1 MPAITDLQLLLSHMA
16 PVLHPTP
23 YGYAVTDIAVPG
35 NFATVA
41 EDEGLTVIAPQDA
54 LALAATGPTYIHAFA
69 DERISLTIHSD
80 LAAVGLT
87 AAFARALA
95 DHGISAN
102 VVAGFHHDHIFVPW
116 ACRDKAL
123 TALQEL
129 SHV

>member
-23 YGYAVTDIAVPG
+23 YGYAVTDTAVPG
-35 NFATVA
+35 SFATVA
-41 EDEGLTVIAPQDA
+41 EDEGRTVIAPQDA
-54 LALAATGPTYIHAFA
+54 LALAGIDPGPPWA
-69 DERISLTIHSD
+69 RISLTIHSD

-116 ACRDKAL
+116 ASRDKAL

>member
-1 MPAITDLQLLLSHMA
+1 MA
-16 PVLHPTP
+16 NRL
-23 YGYAVTDIAVPG
+23 VPPW
-35 NFATVA
+35 ARV
-41 EDEGLTVIAPQDA
+41 
-54 LALAATGPTYIHAFA
+54 
-69 DERISLTIHSD
+69 SLTIQSD

-116 ACRDKAL
+116 ASRDKAL